1 MDLIIKDTK
10 ADFNEY
16 FDICNASDETKEK
29 FETKDF
35 LVVPS
40 KYQDKEYYFAQETI
54 DFIKYCRLNDAEH
67 TYDVLADGDISVRS
81 LHSFDIWMPVI
92 WVASNILLPFA
103 INMVCNY
110 IAEKRKGREKEE
122 TQVDVTFIVKSKE
135 KEKSLHYK
143 GDAVAFKESFEK
155 IDLND
160 M

>member
-92 WVASNILLPFA
+92 WVAWCFVNGQGGWNSAIRWICNRGYSNEFF
-103 INMVCNY
+103 
-110 IAEKRKGREKEE
+110 GRN
-122 TQVDVTFIVKSKE
+122 
-135 KEKSLHYK
+135 LR
-143 GDAVAFKESFEK
+143 SFHR
-155 IDLND
+155 
-160 M
+160 

>member
-1 MDLIIKDTK
+1 MNILIFVMLQMKQKRNLKQKI
-10 ADFNEY
+10 
-16 FDICNASDETKEK
+16 
-29 FETKDF
+29 F
-35 LVVPS
+35 LLFRVNI
-40 KYQDKEYYFAQETI
+40 ETI

-122 TQVDVTFIVKSKE
+122 TQVDVTFIVKSKG

>member
-1 MDLIIKDTK
+1 M
-10 ADFNEY
+10 
-16 FDICNASDETKEK
+16 
-29 FETKDF
+29 
-35 LVVPS
+35 
-40 KYQDKEYYFAQETI
+40 
-54 DFIKYCRLNDAEH
+54 
-67 TYDVLADGDISVRS
+67 RS

-122 TQVDVTFIVKSKE
+122 TQVDVTFIVKSKG

>member
-122 TQVDVTFIVKSKE
+122 TQVDNLNKDKVAS
-135 KEKSLHYK
+135 
-143 GDAVAFKESFEK
+143 AV
-155 IDLND
+155 IPLPPIP
-160 M
+160 

>member
-67 TYDVLADGDISVRS
+67 QHER
-81 LHSFDIWMPVI
+81 
-92 WVASNILLPFA
+92 NIITP
-103 INMVCNY
+103 
-110 IAEKRKGREKEE
+110 
-122 TQVDVTFIVKSKE
+122 KE
-135 KEKSLHYK
+135 KIKL
-143 GDAVAFKESFEK
+143 VK
-155 IDLND
+155 IELVSEVL
-160 M
+160 

>member
-92 WVASNILLPFA
+92 WVAYHDFEANTSLIARMTMLFNSSSFTVLVVQG
-103 INMVCNY
+103 MVL
-110 IAEKRKGREKEE
+110 RERSRRLEQRH
-122 TQVDVTFIVKSKE
+122 TM
-135 KEKSLHYK
+135 
-143 GDAVAFKESFEK
+143 
-155 IDLND
+155 DLQPWLFQ
-160 M
+160 